1 MRREKRKRN
10 TKRIMEAI
18 EKGKSLK
25 NIMNTGNLGKSH
37 MIALNSKDGKTTN
50 NRDQIVKI
58 TGEFYKN
65 LYTSRIKVPQ
75 TNKVEEENVTLDIT
89 ADEVRIEEYETW
101 HGPRDL

>member
-1 MRREKRKRN
+1 MKKRRNMKTKTTNDETVKRELSKDINKKMRREKRKRN

-65 LYTSRIKVPQ
+65 LYT
-75 TNKVEEENVTLDIT
+75 
-89 ADEVRIEEYETW
+89 
-101 HGPRDL
+101 